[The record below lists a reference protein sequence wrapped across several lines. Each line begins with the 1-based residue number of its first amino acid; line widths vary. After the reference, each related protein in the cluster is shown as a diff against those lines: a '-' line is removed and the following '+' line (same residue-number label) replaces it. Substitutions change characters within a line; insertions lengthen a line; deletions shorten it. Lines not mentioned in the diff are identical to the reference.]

1 MSASVADT
9 PTVSG
14 KIQIPVTKHFSIIDS
29 LRKAA
34 AADSVFT
41 NDGGTTCFTGNVEVV
56 DVVLVVV
63 LVVVATTPTAVAL
76 AIVVVVE
83 AIELSTNVNSVVTT

>member
-1 MSASVADT
+1 MFTRVVFARVTLPPMVAA
-9 PTVSG
+9 P
-14 KIQIPVTKHFSIIDS
+14 
-29 LRKAA
+29 

-41 NDGGTTCFTGNVEVV
+41 NDGGTICFAGSVDVV

-63 LVVVATTPTAVAL
+63 LVVVVTTPTAVAL
-76 AIVVVVE
+76 AIVVVVVE